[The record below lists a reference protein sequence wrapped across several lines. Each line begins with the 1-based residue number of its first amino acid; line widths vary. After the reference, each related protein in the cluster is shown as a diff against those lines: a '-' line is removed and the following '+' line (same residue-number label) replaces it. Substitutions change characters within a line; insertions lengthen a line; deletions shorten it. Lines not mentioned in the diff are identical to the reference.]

1 MTDRIAPGKLV
12 EFTYAISDENGVVVE
27 QVDFPLNYIHGHD
40 SGLHDRIEQALA
52 GHVTGDSVR
61 VTLPPE
67 EGFGPH
73 DPDLV
78 VTDDLANVPAEFHHL
93 GAEAEF
99 RNERG
104 DTRIFRVVA
113 IGDGKLTL
121 DGNHPLAGKTV
132 TFTLN
137 ILQVRDAT
145 PQELSGQVPTGQA
158 AGPMTTPPT
167 LN

>member
-1 MTDRIAPGKLV
+1 MTERIAPGKLV
-12 EFTYAISDENGVVVE
+12 EFTYTITDEDGTLVE

-52 GHVTGDSVR
+52 GHVTGDAVR
-61 VTLPPE
+61 VTLAPE
-67 EGFGPH
+67 EGFGPR
-73 DPDLV
+73 DPTLLYSD
-78 VTDDLANVPAEFHHL
+78 AIENVPEEFRHL
-93 GAEAEF
+93 GAEARF
-99 RNERG
+99 RNEHGEER
-104 DTRIFRVVA
+104 TFRVVS
-113 IGDGKLTL
+113 IQDGRITL
-121 DGNHPLAGKTV
+121 DGNHPLAGKRV
-132 TFTLN
+132 TFTLH